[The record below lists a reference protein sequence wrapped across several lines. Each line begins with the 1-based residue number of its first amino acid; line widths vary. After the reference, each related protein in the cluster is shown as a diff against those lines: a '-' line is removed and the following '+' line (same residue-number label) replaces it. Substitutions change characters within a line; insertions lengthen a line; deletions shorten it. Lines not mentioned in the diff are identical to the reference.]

1 MRITTDSNILVRAAV
16 RPLGPAGQVLDRSS
30 LPPHALVLSM
40 PILDEVRRVLQYERI
55 RQLAGISDEE
65 REEWIALVAAVS
77 DVISPTEIVPVCQ
90 DPDDDL
96 VIATAVAGRSNVVCT
111 LDRHLRAPLVQAY
124 CATFHIRILTDVELL
139 AELRAQESCAGD
151 TSDEDSG

>member
-30 LPPHALVLSM
+30 LPPHALVLSK
-40 PILDEVRRVLQYERI
+40 PILDEVNRVLQYERI
-55 RQLAGISDEE
+55 RQLAGISDDE

-77 DVISPTEIVPVCQ
+77 DMASPTEVVPVCQ

-96 VIATAVAGRSNVVCT
+96 VIATAVVGRSNVICT

-124 CATFHIRILTDVELL
+124 CATFEIRILTDAELL
-139 AELRAQESCAGD
+139 AELRANESSAEN
-151 TSDEDSG
+151 TSGERPG